1 MGLEIESVEKVLWM
15 MSGVAPLPKLTL
27 LEAESDSLVQMRLKI
42 CSFCNDIWETE
53 EKKGKKTYELLKK

>member
-42 CSFCNDIWETE
+42 CSFCNDI
-53 EKKGKKTYELLKK
+53 